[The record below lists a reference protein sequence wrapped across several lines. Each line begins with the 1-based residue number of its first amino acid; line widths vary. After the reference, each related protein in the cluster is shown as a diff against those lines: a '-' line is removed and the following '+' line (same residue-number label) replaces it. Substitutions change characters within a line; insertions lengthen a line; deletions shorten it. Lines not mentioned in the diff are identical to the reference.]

1 MCSVTRCGVTGSPDK
16 LPPLGN
22 SRYSRSE
29 EHTKQIN
36 ICVGQTGSFCTL
48 KHDEDE
54 QHTAQSRD
62 KAFSCVVGLTLH
74 RNMTVTKVVQV
85 R

>member
-1 MCSVTRCGVTGSPDK
+1 MRGHWLSDK

-22 SRYSRSE
+22 SRNSRIE

-54 QHTAQSRD
+54 LHTAQSRD
-62 KAFSCVVGLTLH
+62 KTFSSVVELALH
-74 RNMTVTKVVQV
+74 RNDSSFKSV
-85 R
+85 RRQSTIQ